1 MLRRMNMGTISILLG
16 VIFLI
21 CFTGGGFF
29 LSNMIIANPTYQT
42 LFGFAGITDYSVVYV
57 VVVGLCALLGFLV
70 FLNLLMHGLNSI
82 KLSKLQKQLKRLKI
96 AAPELQKRADADSE

>member
-1 MLRRMNMGTISILLG
+1 MGTISILLG

-21 CFTGGGFF
+21 CFTGGGFY
-29 LSNMIIANPTYQT
+29 LSNAIVSDPSLQSALIILEVKDFN
-42 LFGFAGITDYSVVYV
+42 VVYV
-57 VVVGLCALLGFLV
+57 IVVGLCALIGFLV

-96 AAPELQKRADADSE
+96 GAPDLQKRAGAASEQE